1 MKGDAKQRDFEL
13 REGDLLGH
21 SLDDVACAQ
30 CGGVFCGLRVGRV
43 YQGKPLILC
52 SRKDEVKDILSKKSG
67 FQDWGDA

>member
-1 MKGDAKQRDFEL
+1 MEEDVKQRDFEL
-13 REGDLLGH
+13 REEGLLGY
-21 SLDDVACAQ
+21 SVDDIACAQ
-30 CGGVFCGLRVGRV
+30 CGGVFCGLCVGRV